1 MVTFNISCS
10 SIEPTQRRVS
20 TANADG
26 SVHLLPGLW
35 HGSVLGAVM
44 GAALWSGSFFNYR
57 TWKRMWVKSLWPLKN
72 LQHLIAGIPTFVNL
86 TFLGILDAVGLLNSP
101 DERVLHFRQ
110 GSARDSFQTC

>member
-1 MVTFNISCS
+1 MAPSTFFLGSG
-10 SIEPTQRRVS
+10 
-20 TANADG
+20 TAPFWG
-26 SVHLLPGLW
+26 QLW
-35 HGSVLGAVM
+35 ERLFGVVR
-44 GAALWSGSFFNYR
+44 FFNYR

-101 DERVLHFRQ
+101 DERVLNFRQ